1 MFVVAGVTSAAREKG
16 TPQVYVA
23 FACRDGR
30 LKSTSR
36 LVNHIHVCSIPTRLL
51 AEHPSSL
58 NSLHL
63 THDQVAG
70 RVLPHLDEDIQ
81 WRTSHKPTEAAGH
94 QIVSTTD
101 PADTTP
107 DKLESAGHPFGRGC
121 NFGTHPPN
129 LCVLARIGDRPFQQ
143 IVCDL
148 LNALVRAVGAGPVRP
163 RDHVA
168 GGTG

>member
-1 MFVVAGVTSAAREKG
+1 MARDLLS
-16 TPQVYVA
+16 PLCQI
-23 FACRDGR
+23 DGA
-30 LKSTSR
+30 T
-36 LVNHIHVCSIPTRLL
+36 
-51 AEHPSSL
+51 
-58 NSLHL
+58 
-63 THDQVAG
+63 
-70 RVLPHLDEDIQ
+70 LPFPIN
-81 WRTSHKPTEAAGH
+81 
-94 QIVSTTD
+94 D

-121 NFGTHPPN
+121 NFGTYPPN